1 MAKKQQQKLLIAKK
15 PKKAKRQ
22 REKALTNEIGFIG
35 KALRGLGGLGGSTLG
50 SMLGHP
56 AAGGQLGTSLGAA
69 LSKWMGTGDYSVQKN
84 SVLRAASSIPSMHKN
99 DQTVTIR
106 HKEFLGALR
115 GSVGFQVQREFTL
128 NPGLTATF
136 PWLSDIARSFQEY
149 EIKGMVFHYIPTS
162 GSAVSSTSSAL
173 GSVMIQ
179 TSYRSTEVAPAS
191 KIEMLNEYW
200 SNEVVPFETMAH
212 PIECDPKENPFSVH
226 YVRSGAISSGEP
238 LLYDVGKTFVATQG
252 MQSEY
257 TIGDLW
263 VTYEIELK
271 KPMVSSDV
279 TKYNARFNATYIN
292 VTTSNFFGTLS
303 VSSGSLPIQTGVR
316 SFVIPVG
323 YYGVFEVL
331 VHIRSDGGLAS
342 ASGVAF
348 AGAPTLTNCVATNQV
363 DGGSTYLTTTT
374 VGGNT
379 TDVKDLYYHM
389 TIYKAEP
396 HLSAAIDLPIATWV
410 SGATSYLA
418 LTVTELGPLT

>member
-1 MAKKQQQKLLIAKK
+1 MAKKQQQKLIIAKK

-22 REKALTNEIGFIG
+22 REKALSNEIGFIG
-35 KALRGLGGLGGSTLG
+35 KALRGLGGLGGTTLG

-69 LSKWMGTGDYSVQKN
+69 LSKWMGAGDYSVQKN

-106 HKEFLGALR
+106 HKEFLGALK
-115 GSVGFQVQREFTL
+115 GSVGFQVQREFIL

-179 TSYRSTEVAPAS
+179 TSYRSTETAPAS

-212 PIECDPKENPFSVH
+212 PIECDPKENPFAVH

-257 TIGDLW
+257 IIGDLW

-271 KPMVSSDV
+271 KPMVSSEV
-279 TKYNARFNATYIN
+279 TKYVGRFNSTY
-292 VTTSNFFGTLS
+292 TG
-303 VSSGSLPIQTGVR
+303 VSSNMFFTTPSIISGNLPITTGVK

-323 YYGVFEVL
+323 YSGVFEIL
-331 VHIRSDGGLAS
+331 VHIRSNGGLS
-342 ASGVAF
+342 STTGVTF
-348 AGAPTLTNCVATNQV
+348 AGSPTLTNCVAVDQV
-363 DGGSTYLTTTT
+363 DGGSTSLTTTT
-374 VGGNT
+374 VGGTT
-379 TDVKDLYYHM
+379 TDVKDLYYHL
-389 TIYKAEP
+389 TIYKAET
-396 HLSAAIDLPIATWV
+396 HLSASVDLPAATWT
-410 SGATSYLA
+410 SGTTSYCA
-418 LTVTELGPLT
+418 LTITELGPLT